1 MLKTVSDGLFDYL
14 LFYTIMSPCFKDYD
28 FGIMDFF
35 SWSILSLVLL
45 FFVVI
50 AIIIIAVV
58 AVIVVFNNELHIISL
73 G

>member
-1 MLKTVSDGLFDYL
+1 MLKTVSDGLFNYL
-14 LFYTIMSPCFKDYD
+14 LFYTIISLCFKDH
-28 FGIMDFF
+28 DFF

-58 AVIVVFNNELHIISL
+58 AVVVVFNNELHIISL